1 MGRRWKSRVVGY
13 GEEPPEKLLP
23 HPANWREHP
32 QRQRRALADVLGR
45 VGWVDDV
52 TVNRRTGRIING
64 HLRVRMAIERR
75 EPSVPVRYVDL
86 SEDEERLVL
95 ATLDPITGLAV
106 ADTAALDE
114 LLQQVDAGE
123 GALAELIESVAA
135 DAGLPIG
142 GSVTGLVD
150 PDEAPDQPAP
160 EDVCV
165 RPGDIYV
172 LGDNRLMCGDSAD
185 ATSVQTLLND
195 ATVDLLLTDP
205 PFGVSYNADARPGNR
220 SRRFEALANDG
231 LAPEQYERWFGSVLE
246 AIRLPPGVSF
256 YIFYADAM
264 AEWVRRAL
272 RESRFHVAAGLI
284 WHKTASVM
292 SRSDFHW
299 QHEVIAYGWRTGA
312 PHRWYGGRKQSTVW
326 QFPTDHVA
334 GGPDHRY
341 AHPTQK
347 PVALLERALMN
358 SSRPGDIV
366 LDPFLGSGSTLIAA
380 ERLGRRC
387 HGMEIEPRY
396 VQVAVERWERFTGR
410 KAEVIRGQA

>member
-1 MGRRWKSRVVGY
+1 M
-13 GEEPPEKLLP
+13 
-23 HPANWREHP
+23 
-32 QRQRRALADVLGR
+32 LGR

-142 GSVTGLVD
+142 GTVTGLVD

-185 ATSVQTLLND
+185 ATSVQTLLNG

-205 PFGVSYNADARPGNR
+205 PLRGLLQRRCAARQPESAVRGAGK
-220 SRRFEALANDG
+220 RRPRA
-231 LAPEQYERWFGSVLE
+231 R
-246 AIRLPPGVSF
+246 AIRAV
-256 YIFYADAM
+256 
-264 AEWVRRAL
+264 V
-272 RESRFHVAAGLI
+272 
-284 WHKTASVM
+284 
-292 SRSDFHW
+292 
-299 QHEVIAYGWRTGA
+299 
-312 PHRWYGGRKQSTVW
+312 
-326 QFPTDHVA
+326 
-334 GGPDHRY
+334 
-341 AHPTQK
+341 
-347 PVALLERALMN
+347 
-358 SSRPGDIV
+358 
-366 LDPFLGSGSTLIAA
+366 
-380 ERLGRRC
+380 RLGPRGDPPPARCLLLHLLRRC
-387 HGMEIEPRY
+387 DGRMGASCAPGEPFPRRCRTDLAQDS
-396 VQVAVERWERFTGR
+396 VGDEP
-410 KAEVIRGQA
+410 

>member
-1 MGRRWKSRVVGY
+1 MGY

-142 GSVTGLVD
+142 GTVTGLVD

-185 ATSVQTLLND
+185 ATSVQTLLNG

-220 SRRFEALANDG
+220 SRRFRGAGKRRPRA
-231 LAPEQYERWFGSVLE
+231 R
-246 AIRLPPGVSF
+246 AIRAV
-256 YIFYADAM
+256 
-264 AEWVRRAL
+264 V
-272 RESRFHVAAGLI
+272 
-284 WHKTASVM
+284 
-292 SRSDFHW
+292 
-299 QHEVIAYGWRTGA
+299 
-312 PHRWYGGRKQSTVW
+312 
-326 QFPTDHVA
+326 
-334 GGPDHRY
+334 
-341 AHPTQK
+341 
-347 PVALLERALMN
+347 
-358 SSRPGDIV
+358 
-366 LDPFLGSGSTLIAA
+366 
-380 ERLGRRC
+380 RLGPRGDPPPARCLLLHLLRRC
-387 HGMEIEPRY
+387 DGRMGASCAPGEPFPRRCGTDLAQDR
-396 VQVAVERWERFTGR
+396 VGDEP
-410 KAEVIRGQA
+410 